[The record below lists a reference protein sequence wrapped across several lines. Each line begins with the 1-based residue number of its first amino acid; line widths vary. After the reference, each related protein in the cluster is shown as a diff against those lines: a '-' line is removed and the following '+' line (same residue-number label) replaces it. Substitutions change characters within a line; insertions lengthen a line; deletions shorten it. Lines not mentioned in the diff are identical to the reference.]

1 MGYYPLAHWH
11 RIGHW
16 NRNCTSSE
24 TWEIKDLYDM
34 VLASYLY
41 KVKMNSTCKKENKI
55 ISWDLSSGK
64 TVRECNDEHT
74 GYFTTLVNGHLSYH
88 M

>member
-1 MGYYPLAHWH
+1 
-11 RIGHW
+11 
-16 NRNCTSSE
+16 
-24 TWEIKDLYDM
+24 M

-55 ISWDLSSGK
+55 ISRDLSSGK